1 MKKNRLCV
9 CLFAFGVKRTSVLET
24 RNDDQRWL
32 KLGRTLDNRG
42 QGVRI

>member
-24 RNDDQRWL
+24 RSDDQRWL
-32 KLGRTLDNRG
+32 KPGRTLDNRG